1 MRSYWFRSIFADCA
15 APGAFL
21 RFRARPLT
29 FLPGVVADLAAPVRE
44 CYLWMLSAG
53 QNERPQSGH
62 TRTHQERAIVAALVF
77 LDTARAGKG
86 QRRGAPAAKS
96 IGTTAKRGRLW
107 KRTGGCSME
116 PRTAEGHAP
125 IARRTEGG
133 QRRGRGPRSRRHVED
148 CPVRV
153 RSLPISR
160 RYLPRS
166 LWSALLRRFAC
177 LVCIRLLALTI
188 GLSVP

>member
-1 MRSYWFRSIFADCA
+1 MRLRTSPRKRSYWLRSIFADCA

-96 IGTTAKRGRLW
+96 TGTTAKRGPLW
-107 KRTGGCSME
+107 RVRAGDYSLLQT
-116 PRTAEGHAP
+116 PAWNL
-125 IARRTEGG
+125 
-133 QRRGRGPRSRRHVED
+133 QRGPVFRLFRKFD
-148 CPVRV
+148 DDGAIAPVV
-153 RSLPISR
+153 SSGWPGNYI
-160 RYLPRS
+160 
-166 LWSALLRRFAC
+166 W
-177 LVCIRLLALTI
+177 
-188 GLSVP
+188 